1 MFKCS
6 LSIRGKKTPGNPYV
20 SIFFLLISSE
30 PIPLTKVK
38 GTRKI
43 KDSSNIECTVFSA
56 ALVKAD
62 LAEVYE

>member
-1 MFKCS
+1 MLPFHQ
-6 LSIRGKKTPGNPYV
+6 GKKNTWKSLRIN
-20 SIFFLLISSE
+20 FFLLISSE

-56 ALVKAD
+56 ALAKAD